1 MCSGAG
7 GVVHRACACSRYKRK
22 RRVAVT
28 YVCLE
33 CLDCG
38 VGQLFYW
45 RHACCVLVSSNILHE
60 VANQPHVSITS
71 ANRLAHNCVQ
81 IAHACSVAM
90 DYIAWVYRPTRE
102 AALDLSQSQCN

>member
-1 MCSGAG
+1 M
-7 GVVHRACACSRYKRK
+7 
-22 RRVAVT
+22 
-28 YVCLE
+28 
-33 CLDCG
+33 
-38 VGQLFYW
+38 GQLFYW

-60 VANQPHVSITS
+60 VANQPRVSITS

-102 AALDLSQSQCN
+102 AALDLSLKVNVIEQPVFCTNKVLLNPPQKCSNYYPFMK

>member
-1 MCSGAG
+1 M
-7 GVVHRACACSRYKRK
+7 
-22 RRVAVT
+22 
-28 YVCLE
+28 
-33 CLDCG
+33 
-38 VGQLFYW
+38 GQLFYW

-60 VANQPHVSITS
+60 VANQPRVSITS